1 MPSSLTTVSDRSSFW
16 MPVTAENS
24 AEQPLHTLVT
34 VSVICVL
41 VFLTKILFE
50 TKNKLFEGSQPDTW
64 D

>member
-1 MPSSLTTVSDRSSFW
+1 